1 MDDSRKQEFLEQH
14 WPLFGPLYSSI
25 EEGIQKGHRYFEQE
39 ERPACPW
46 LFAHIVRFHVCRRL
60 EELQDSDIQFRAMS
74 LPMSGVEIEFMG
86 LTIKV
91 LKADRGEIP
100 AAGRSRRRQDFYNGN
115 NLFGSDFDVFRLENW
130 AVVWDLDGVIQ
141 LICPSDAEAPHRP
154 GCQRMAIALPHP
166 AEVKWA
172 PPPSL
177 SAHSDLDLEEL
188 TENDVEDFDIAVE
201 KNED

>member
-1 MDDSRKQEFLEQH
+1 
-14 WPLFGPLYSSI
+14 
-25 EEGIQKGHRYFEQE
+25 
-39 ERPACPW
+39 
-46 LFAHIVRFHVCRRL
+46 
-60 EELQDSDIQFRAMS
+60 
-74 LPMSGVEIEFMG
+74 MG

-100 AAGRSRRRQDFYNGN
+100 AAGRSRRRQAFYNGN

-141 LICPSDAEAPHRP
+141 LTCPSDAEAPYRP

-177 SAHSDLDLEEL
+177 SAPSDLDLEEL
-188 TENDVEDFDIAVE
+188 TENDVEDLDIAVE
-201 KNED
+201 KNEG